1 MPRQIAL
8 GRGLARAVLLTI
20 ALAHAAAGF
29 VHGVSMVGLWGP
41 PWGDAPLPWRV
52 LDVLLLSLDLAVFPW
67 LVLRL
72 PWAVGAFFLAA
83 VAQLVLFT
91 LFRDWLLTMPQPFT
105 PAAAIQGKHLDAVA
119 LFYGLSVPLGA
130 WALRHLALTDRLYL
144 AANSRDEER

>member
-1 MPRQIAL
+1 MPRPVVL
-8 GRGLARAVLLTI
+8 GRGVARAILLFI
-20 ALAHAAAGF
+20 ALAYAAAGF

-41 PWGDAPLPWRV
+41 PWGGAPLSWRV
-52 LDVLLLSLDLAVFPW
+52 LDVILLSLDLAVFPW

-83 VAQLVLFT
+83 TAQLLLYT
-91 LFRDWLLTMPQPFT
+91 LGREWLLTMPEPFT

-119 LFYGLSVPLGA
+119 LFHGLSIPFGA

-144 AANSRDEER
+144 KPSSRDEER